1 MYPKHTKQTFGAD
14 TTAAA
19 ECGCSLATAGGFFA
33 TLAAQF
39 NGSDGFVSTGGADG
53 CATGADVV
61 VAAAAAFIGVAG
73 FASSAF

>member
-1 MYPKHTKQTFGAD
+1 MSPRHTKQTFGAD
-14 TTAAA
+14 TTAAV

-53 CATGADVV
+53 CDTGADVV
-61 VAAAAAFIGVAG
+61 VAAAAFIGVVAG